1 MSVDPLTALSV
12 AGTIVQFVDFGTKLI
27 SRSKELYQSVDGA
40 LGVNKELEKIV
51 EDLSKLLV
59 KLQRPVRLK
68 NTSSGNDLDEDALES
83 LCTACRNVANE
94 MLKRLEG
101 LKVNGNNGRW
111 KCFGKALKSAWS
123 RHELE
128 TLRRRLLAFENALRT
143 RVLVGLRYV
152 SSNSSFLLR

>member
-1 MSVDPLTALSV
+1 
-12 AGTIVQFVDFGTKLI
+12 
-27 SRSKELYQSVDGA
+27 
-40 LGVNKELEKIV
+40 
-51 EDLSKLLV
+51 
-59 KLQRPVRLK
+59 
-68 NTSSGNDLDEDALES
+68 
-83 LCTACRNVANE
+83 
-94 MLKRLEG
+94 LEG
-101 LKVNGNNGRW
+101 LKVDGNNGRW

>member
-1 MSVDPLTALSV
+1 MSVDSLTALSV

-40 LGVNKELEKIV
+40 LGVNKELEKII

-68 NTSSGNDLDEDALES
+68 NTSSGNDRDDDALES
-83 LCTACRNVANE
+83 LCTACRNVAE

-101 LKVNGNNGRW
+101 LKVDGKNGRW

-143 RVLVGLRYV
+143 RVLVGLTCV
-152 SSNSSFLLR
+152 SSNTE